1 MTPAEHFRDTLAR
14 APITALAPMQDVTDL
29 PFWRLMAK
37 YGGPDLYV
45 TEYFRVREGSRLE
58 KPILKSITQNPTG
71 KPALAGMA
79 DLRWALLN
87 SNEFRY
93 IP

>member
-1 MTPAEHFRDTLAR
+1 MNPAEHFRDTLAR

-29 PFWRLMAK
+29 PFWRLMAQ

-58 KPILKSITQNPTG
+58 KPILKSIKMCKISLKIHKFQPKSAPHTT
-71 KPALAGMA
+71 
-79 DLRWALLN
+79 
-87 SNEFRY
+87 
-93 IP
+93 